1 MDSYLEKMSSII
13 PLAEKRNQPNRIL
26 KFPTH
31 FFRAFEYVNDSVGIT
46 DKAGNIL
53 YVNVAFESFFGY
65 SKTEVVNMQV
75 NDLFFREDLE
85 KNPFDFSKIQTPGN
99 LILRSR
105 CRKKDGSKIYGE
117 VNISLLEN
125 DMYLGVV
132 RDITEQVKLEKE
144 LKQNRTLF
152 FNAFD
157 NSPLLKSI
165 SILSTGKLIEVNES
179 FCKAS
184 GFSKEEA
191 IGKTTLELGWIR
203 SEGRDQLIKE
213 VDQNLAISNLE
224 IPVYKK
230 SGEKMIC
237 RSSAYVIK
245 TKEEEKLYVVAED
258 ITELKNLELEIE
270 EAHERYRGLSEATF
284 DSIFLSEKGLCIE
297 QNLSA
302 EKIFGYTNEEAIGR
316 YGTDWVVPED
326 REMVMNRMLSGY
338 EKPYESTALRK
349 DGSTFPC
356 MLHGKMMFYKGRKVR
371 VTSLRDITEEKNAEA
386 EKFKAYNLLASFS
399 ENTTDSIFIKDA
411 QGKYLLF
418 NREAGNVVG
427 KDPKE
432 VIGKDDREIFP
443 LEQAEKL
450 RALDKKILEN
460 REVFNY
466 EIILNTPKGKRIHH
480 ATKGP
485 LYDNDGEL
493 TGIFGI
499 SRDITES
506 KIAEEN
512 LRVNNFKAEIAI
524 EAAKIAWWEMDML
537 TGSIAFNSNNAAML
551 GYPPDKFKHY
561 TDFSNLIHPD
571 DHNKVMD
578 AMRAHLAGSKDKYD
592 VEYRIMTNTGGYKWC
607 HDIGSIYSRDDKG
620 APEKIMGIVMDIT
633 ERKIAEKELV
643 KLNSDLRIL
652 TNHLS
657 TIREEERSE
666 IAKEIHDELAQNL
679 VALSMNA
686 AHLKN
691 KIKEDSVKQI
701 LEEQIG
707 IANNVVHASKTL
719 FNSLH
724 PSMLEELGLEAA
736 IKWYTRTKIKL
747 TQIKFNF
754 YTNANI
760 GATEFTKEINLGL
773 FRIYQENLTNI
784 LRHANA
790 TNISVEIIKS
800 TDNLF
805 MTITDNGVGFEID
818 KVDTLNHHGLLGI
831 RERALAIGGEF
842 TIDSAIG
849 KGTTI
854 TVAVKI

>member
-1 MDSYLEKMSSII
+1 MSSLTT
-13 PLAEKRNQPNRIL
+13 LAKKSDLPKGTLISL
-26 KFPTH
+26 TH
-31 FFRAFEYVNDSVGIT
+31 LLEAFEYVNDSVGIT
-46 DKAGNIL
+46 DSSGNIL
-53 YVNVAFESFFGY
+53 YVNAAFESFFGY
-65 SKTEVVNMQV
+65 SKKDAVNLQV
-75 NDLFFREDLE
+75 NDLFFREDIE

-117 VNISLLEN
+117 VNISRLEN
-125 DMYLGVV
+125 DTYLGVV
-132 RDITEQVKLEKE
+132 RDISEQVKLEKE
-144 LKQNRTLF
+144 LKQNKTLF
-152 FNAFD
+152 YNAFD
-157 NSPLLKSI
+157 NSPLLKTI

-203 SEGRDQLIKE
+203 SEGRDLLRKAVE
-213 VDQNLAISNLE
+213 QNLSISGME

-245 TKEEEKLYVVAED
+245 SKDEEKLYVVAED

-284 DSIFLSEKGLCIE
+284 ESIFLSEKGVCIE

-302 EKIFGYTNEEAIGR
+302 EKIFGYRNEEAIGR
-316 YGTDWVVPED
+316 YGTDWLVPED
-326 REMVMNRMLSGY
+326 REMVMNKMLSGY
-338 EKPYESTALRK
+338 EKPYEATALKK

-356 MLHGKMMFYKGRKVR
+356 MLHGKMMFYKGKNIR

-399 ENTTDSIFIKDA
+399 ENTTDSIFIKDTE
-411 QGKYLLF
+411 GKYLLF
-418 NREAGNVVG
+418 NKEAGNVVG
-427 KDPKE
+427 KDPAE

-443 LEQAEKL
+443 LAQAEKVM
-450 RALDKKILEN
+450 ALDKKILKS
-460 REVFNY
+460 REVFSY
-466 EIILNTPKGKRIHH
+466 EIILTTPKGKRIHY

-485 LYDNDGEL
+485 LYDKNGEL
-493 TGIFGI
+493 TGVFGI
-499 SRDITES
+499 SRDITENKKLEEKYKTIINTTVDGFWVVDTS
-506 KIAEEN
+506 TLKILDVNDAYCKTIGYSRAEF
-512 LRVNNFKAEIAI
+512 LKMSVPEIEVIESFDAI
-524 EAAKIAWWEMDML
+524 KKHMDKIIEK
-537 TGSIAFNSNNAAML
+537 
-551 GYPPDKFKHY
+551 GYNIFETKHK
-561 TDFSNLIHPD
+561 TKSGKII
-571 DHNKVMD
+571 
-578 AMRAHLAGSKDKYD
+578 D
-592 VEYRIMTNTGGYKWC
+592 VEVSVTISSEISNMAFVF
-607 HDIGSIYSRDDKG
+607 IRDN
-620 APEKIMGIVMDIT
+620 T
-633 ERKIAEKELV
+633 ERKIAQERLV

-657 TIREEERSE
+657 TIREAERSE
-666 IAKEIHDELAQNL
+666 IAREIHDELAQNL

-701 LEEQIG
+701 LEEQID
-707 IANNVVHASKTL
+707 IANSVVNASKTL

-736 IKWYTRTKIKL
+736 IKWYTQTKLKL
-747 TQIKFNF
+747 TEIKFNF

-784 LRHANA
+784 LRHAKA

-800 TDNLF
+800 KDNLL
-805 MTITDNGVGFEID
+805 MKITDNGVGYEID

-842 TIDSAIG
+842 TIDSVIG

-854 TVAVKI
+854 TVVVKI